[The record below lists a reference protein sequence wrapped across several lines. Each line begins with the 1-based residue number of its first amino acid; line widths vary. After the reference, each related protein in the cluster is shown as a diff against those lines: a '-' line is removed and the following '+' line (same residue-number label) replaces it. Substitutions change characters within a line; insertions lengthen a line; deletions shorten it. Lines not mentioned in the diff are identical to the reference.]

1 MASGIYQYCEYRQV
15 CSVYQR
21 NIYRACPWICSGC
34 RFRNLIL
41 YSWFITGFVTRV
53 PRLVVHDLLTISERP
68 SFLPFQSAWASYH
81 FRPPELLTISE
92 CLSFLPFQSVW
103 ATYHFRAPE
112 LLTISEHLSFLPF
125 QSAWASC
132 HFRAPE
138 LLTISEHLSCLPFQS
153 AWAAY
158 HFRAPELL
166 IISERLSFLPFQS
179 AWASYHF
186 RAPEL
191 NPVLNGVRVV
201 QTLFVC
207 VVICRPMFIDLL
219 FFVLV
224 IVFSVVPRLT
234 SSDYPFGIS

>member
-1 MASGIYQYCEYRQV
+1 VTIYLASGIYQYCEYRRV

-34 RFRNLIL
+34 RYRNVFL

-53 PRLVVHDLLTISERP
+53 PRLVVHDLTISERL
-68 SFLPFQSAWASYH
+68 SFLPFQTARGSYH
-81 FRPPELLTISE
+81 FRAPELLTIAE
-92 CLSFLPFQSVW
+92 RLSFLPFQSTW
-103 ATYHFRAPE
+103 ASYHFRAPE
-112 LLTISEHLSFLPF
+112 LLTISE
-125 QSAWASC
+125 
-132 HFRAPE
+132 
-138 LLTISEHLSCLPFQS
+138 
-153 AWAAY
+153 
-158 HFRAPELL
+158 
-166 IISERLSFLPFQS
+166 RLSLTPFQS
-179 AWASYHF
+179 AWASYYF

-224 IVFSVVPRLT
+224 IVFSVVPWLI